1 MLPSLACLAP
11 TSSPWGRP
19 LAGMSDLQL
28 RYAIK
33 KAVREAQALMA
44 KRKHRDQM
52 SHDAL
57 QRYMDYMDSLDGTQ
71 KDYRAKMDALKAEWD
86 AAKQRHNEVER
97 AVDDTIQQVLELRQE
112 LEERGLAEL

>member
-1 MLPSLACLAP
+1 
-11 TSSPWGRP
+11 
-19 LAGMSDLQL
+19 
-28 RYAIK
+28 
-33 KAVREAQALMA
+33 MA